1 MSTIVPRNPPVQPGV
16 HKASAHHLEIQ
27 KNVVTDHID
36 SNKVIVSSYLSKRSS
51 KTHQWKKRWVV
62 LRNCQLSYYKDSSE
76 HKANKVINRANL
88 QSFSRIPDN
97 QKYHFAIY
105 TNNKVL
111 HFKTLEKA
119 VYKNWILAL
128 EEFFKENA
136 EEDEIEDKEGKS
148 SDKIK
153 TKENEVQET
162 KTEIPKKPE
171 FKRQLTSQSYADN
184 EREEDD
190 EDEDEE
196 EDGDEE
202 DGDQNSSQ
210 KSQNLVSLSSN
221 SLSQLHPSQG
231 TRQSLVMSV
240 KRTNSYADEYS
251 GPEDPYLSSGVSDSQ
266 LQDSPTFATAPFTLQ
281 HSIKV
286 AEEDEEQE
294 QGTDVM
300 TKELPKQMENLIV
313 EKVEIDK
320 AKKSE
325 PESQKLTKKESPVS
339 EEEDEYL
346 IEMGHLLRLRK
357 RYNQWKRFYIVLT
370 NKKLYFYKSESIS
383 KVYKVID
390 VRNIIDVIELDPM
403 SRSKQWCLLIITPLK
418 RIRFCAS
425 SEEEMIKWL
434 SSLKAII
441 MRNKNRKITR
451 KEKT

>member
-1 MSTIVPRNPPVQPGV
+1 
-16 HKASAHHLEIQ
+16 
-27 KNVVTDHID
+27 DHID

-153 TKENEVQET
+153 TKENE
-162 KTEIPKKPE
+162 
-171 FKRQLTSQSYADN
+171 
-184 EREEDD
+184 
-190 EDEDEE
+190 DEE

-251 GPEDPYLSSGVSDSQ
+251 
-266 LQDSPTFATAPFTLQ
+266 
-281 HSIKV
+281 
-286 AEEDEEQE
+286 
-294 QGTDVM
+294 
-300 TKELPKQMENLIV
+300 
-313 EKVEIDK
+313 
-320 AKKSE
+320 
-325 PESQKLTKKESPVS
+325 
-339 EEEDEYL
+339 EEDEYL

-441 MRNKNRKITR
+441 
-451 KEKT
+451 